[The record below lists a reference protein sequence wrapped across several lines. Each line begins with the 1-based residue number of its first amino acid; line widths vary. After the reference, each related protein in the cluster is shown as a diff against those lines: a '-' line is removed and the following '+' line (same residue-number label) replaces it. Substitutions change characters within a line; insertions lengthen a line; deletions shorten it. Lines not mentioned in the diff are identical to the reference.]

1 MRLILLILLLCSF
14 GADAQMIIKAH
25 PNYVPFRAFKGL
37 LDDYSSAA
45 AAYSLRKLDK
55 DYTGAAIRVRK
66 DTTGQP
72 EQDIGFTS
80 NGDLDTAFL
89 KSFILNNSAFVT
101 TWYSQGDSASID
113 FIQSTQTNQPR
124 IALNGVID
132 RLLGKPAI
140 RFDGS
145 NDFMTITSS
154 QSKFEFLHR
163 SGLSSVFLIAQI
175 RSGAFSY
182 VIYNNNNTSSNFIGV
197 ALFATPT
204 NSITSHIT
212 RGVISTLVSNNVTA
226 NNFTITNNLF
236 LITNEL
242 DNANATAAN
251 RNKLYYNDGNAITN
265 NVNNSIASTTINSGQ
280 NMTLGRTSS
289 SGTSIFSGSMTE
301 LIFFKGD
308 KTSDRIGIRNAI
320 NTYYGIY

>member
-1 MRLILLILLLCSF
+1 MRYILIILVFLSI
-14 GADAQMIIKAH
+14 GADAQMVIKAH
-25 PNYVPFRAFKGL
+25 PNYVPFGAFRGL
-37 LDDYSSAA
+37 LDDYPNAA

-72 EQDIGFTS
+72 EQDVFFTAA
-80 NGDLDTAFL
+80 GDLDTSAL
-89 KSFILNNSAFVT
+89 KSFILNNSGFVT
-101 TWYSQGDSASID
+101 TWYSQGDSASVD
-113 FIQSTQTNQPR
+113 FTQSTQANQPR

-132 RLLGKPAI
+132 RLAGEPSI
-140 RFDGS
+140 RFDG

-154 QSKFEFLHR
+154 QSKFEFMHR

-175 RSGAFSY
+175 RAGAFNY
-182 VIYNNNNTSSNFIGV
+182 VFYNNNNTSSNFIGT
-197 ALFATPT
+197 AFFATAT
-204 NSITSHIT
+204 NSIRSQVT
-212 RGVISTLVSNNVTA
+212 RGVGNTFVSDNTTS
-226 NNFTITNNLF
+226 NNFTITNDLF
-236 LITNEL
+236 VITNEL

-265 NVNNSIASTTINSGQ
+265 NANNSIASTTINSGQ

-289 SGTSIFSGSMTE
+289 GGTANLSGSVTE

-308 KTSDRIGIRNAI
+308 KTSDRTGIRNAI